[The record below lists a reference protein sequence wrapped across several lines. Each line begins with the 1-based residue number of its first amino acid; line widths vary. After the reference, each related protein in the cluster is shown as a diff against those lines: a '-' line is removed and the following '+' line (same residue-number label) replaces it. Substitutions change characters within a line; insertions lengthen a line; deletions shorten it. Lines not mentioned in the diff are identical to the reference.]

1 MIFAELLGC
10 SAATERARLSCLQN
24 VSLDTM
30 VEMMQPDG
38 TQVETWVWRPTVDSF
53 LPGNII

>member
-1 MIFAELLGC
+1 MLLGC